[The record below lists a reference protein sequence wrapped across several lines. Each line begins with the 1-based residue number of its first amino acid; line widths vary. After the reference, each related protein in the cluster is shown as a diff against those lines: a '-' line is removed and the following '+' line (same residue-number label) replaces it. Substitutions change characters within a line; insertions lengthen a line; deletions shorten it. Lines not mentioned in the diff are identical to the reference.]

1 MDLNLKNVSL
11 YPEMNG
17 LNNNTFVN
25 QYSDIKTANLR
36 SLIPF
41 LNFISHFNYND

>member
-1 MDLNLKNVSL
+1 MDLKMKKLSL

-17 LNNNTFVN
+17 LNNSTFVN
-25 QYSDIKTANLR
+25 QYSDIKTANLH

-41 LNFISHFNYND
+41 LNFIFHFNYDD